1 MLLWQLNLSG
11 PRVSARVSWV
21 QFDAGAL
28 PRHARVSWVSF
39 SSDIVVP
46 HYSVLLEGLARAH
59 GLIDTLTVT
68 PTSRG
73 DGVLVQSVSGSSNA
87 ATVTTTAAPTG
98 GSGPNPLSTQE
109 TSWLVALARLHGLIE
124 PLVVT
129 PTSRTAGPL
138 AQTISS
144 SGDTVTVNRVT

>member
-1 MLLWQLNLSG
+1 VLLWQLNLG
-11 PRVSARVSWV
+11 QRVSARVSWA
-21 QFDAGAL
+21 QFDAGLL
-28 PRHARVSWVSF
+28 PRHARVSWVQF
-39 SSDIVVP
+39 RSDIVVP
-46 HYSVLLEGLARAH
+46 HYSVLLEGLARVH

-73 DGVLVQSVSGSSNA
+73 DGVLVQSVSGSNTV
-87 ATVTTTAAPTG
+87 TVTTASAPAG
-98 GSGPNPLSTQE
+98 GSGPNPLSVQE